1 MLDALPFLD
10 RTGELA
16 AMREALVRAR
26 GGAGSLLLI
35 GGEAGIGK
43 TRLVTELAAPAR
55 ESEPPG
61 PELKVAWG
69 RCWDSGGA
77 PTMWPWIAVIR
88 TLIAGRDPDE
98 LRVDLGVGAPWL
110 AQVVPELRDSL
121 PELGDELE
129 LDSEQSRF
137 VLFDALASF
146 LRRSADRQPLVVVL
160 DDMHAADQLS
170 LLALLFL
177 ARQIADMRVLAI
189 ATHREAEIHRT
200 PRVEEQFS
208 KLFRVGQRIALSG
221 LDAGDVGRLIELRNG
236 DPETA
241 QSVHR
246 ATGGNPFYA
255 DEVVRMLVTE
265 TAPERESAAN
275 VVPLPVPMGV
285 RTLIEQ
291 RLEAL
296 PEATLR
302 AVRQA
307 AVIGAQFSLLT
318 LAAVTGEPR
327 GELLEMLEPA
337 LQDNVIAVSQD
348 HVARFHFVHDL
359 FRETANAGLS
369 RSERA
374 RIHAAVGDALVGR
387 ATDNADSSVE
397 EIAHHYLEALPVGD
411 PQPAVDYAQRAADHA
426 AAAFAH
432 ERAARLYTAGLDA
445 LELLDELDPSQRA
458 ARRCALLLGRGR
470 AQLRIADPGARE
482 TLLDAAAAARTAG
495 SVQSLAEIAIAFG
508 AYGLSPGVVD
518 EELVGLLEEALDSI
532 SEEDSPL
539 RANLLARLAR
549 ALYWSDETAVRRT
562 LIDDAIAVARRVNDP
577 LALGRVLGD
586 CITASRGPDTA
597 ELELKW
603 IDELLSLPQ
612 PLGDAVV
619 IARSNEIDLL
629 LERGALSAADA
640 AIDSLERHVARLQ
653 DARAYPYIPLHRARR
668 ALMDGRW
675 EEAERHLQAA
685 SEIAID
691 IEDSTFPMVIGGGFV
706 VLRINQGRAA
716 ELHAQLRLLAESL
729 PRMPVWRAALANVHA
744 QLSEDREAEL
754 LLERLSAE
762 EFGRIP
768 RNVMWPIT
776 VAGLAEVCAALGDR
790 VRAERLY
797 GLMLPFAEHTVISP
811 VVGFR
816 GPMSR
821 YLGLL
826 AATIGDRSAAEAHLR
841 AALELARQ
849 QRTAPTVARIALDL
863 AAVLADRT
871 DGSAG
876 EALELL
882 DEAAELAGPL
892 ALEQVI
898 ERVEQIRQ
906 ELHQVPRPSLA
917 PVPLEPPPPIEPGA
931 AGLSRAGELWS
942 VQFEGRVVRLRDSKG
957 LRYLAEL
964 LANPSVEVHSLQLVR
979 GAEPAE
985 APARVTAGADEL
997 SLADPHAGAG
1007 AALDAAAKA
1016 AYRRRLEDLREELE
1030 EAERFND
1037 PERAA
1042 RAREEIDFIGH
1053 ELAAAVG
1060 LGGRDRVQSS
1070 DAERARVNVTR
1081 AIKSTIRRLRE
1092 LDAGLGVELQAT
1104 VHTGLFCRYEP
1115 DLRRPLRWEVDVPR

>member
-1 MLDALPFLD
+1 M
-10 RTGELA
+10 G
-16 AMREALVRAR
+16 AMREALARAR
-26 GGAGSLLLI
+26 AGAGSLVLI

-43 TRLVTELAAPAR
+43 TCLVTELTAPAA
-55 ESEPPG
+55 EADPPG
-61 PELKVAWG
+61 PEFKVAWG

-77 PTMWPWIAVIR
+77 PTMWPWIGVIR
-88 TLIAGRDPDE
+88 ALVADRDPDE
-98 LRVDLGVGAPWL
+98 LRADLGVGAPWL
-110 AQVVPELRDSL
+110 AQLVPELRASL

-137 VLFDALASF
+137 VLFDALSSF
-146 LRRSADRQPLVVVL
+146 LRRTADRQPLLVVL

-170 LLALLFL
+170 LLALLFF
-177 ARQIADMRVLAI
+177 ARQIADIRVLVI

-200 PRVEEQFS
+200 PRLEEQFG
-208 KLFRVGQRIALSG
+208 KLFRAGQRISLSG
-221 LDAGDVGRLIELRNG
+221 LDAGDVGRLIEHRNG

-265 TAPERESAAN
+265 TAPERESPGN

-285 RTLIEQ
+285 RTVIEQ

-302 AVRQA
+302 ALRQA
-307 AVIGAQFSLLT
+307 AVIGAQFSLVT

-327 GELLEMLEPA
+327 GALLEMLEPA
-337 LQDNVIAVSQD
+337 LQENMIAVSPD

-369 RSERA
+369 RPERA
-374 RIHAAVGDALVGR
+374 RIHAAVGDALVKR
-387 ATDNADSSVE
+387 TAEKSESNVE
-397 EIAHHYLEALPVGD
+397 EIAYHYLEALPSGD
-411 PQPAVDYAQRAADHA
+411 PQLALEYAHRAADHA
-426 AAAFAH
+426 AAAFAY
-432 ERAARLYTAGLDA
+432 ERAARLYMAGLDA
-445 LELLDELDPSQRA
+445 LELVDELDPAERA

-470 AQLRIADPGARE
+470 AQLRIADPNARE
-482 TLLDAAAAARTAG
+482 TLLDAAAAAGTAG
-495 SVQSLAEIAIAFG
+495 SVQSLAEVAIAFG
-508 AYGLSPGVVD
+508 AFGLSPGVVD
-518 EELVGLLEEALDSI
+518 EELVGLLEEALDGI
-532 SEEDSPL
+532 SEADSPL

-549 ALYWSDETAVRRT
+549 ALYWSDETAVRRM
-562 LIDDAIAVARRVNDP
+562 LIDDAIAVAHRVDDP

-597 ELELKW
+597 ELELRW

-612 PLGDAVV
+612 PGGDAVV

-744 QLSEDREAEL
+744 QLGEDREAEL
-754 LLERLSAE
+754 LLERLAAD
-762 EFGRIP
+762 EFSRIP

-776 VAGLAEVCAALGDR
+776 LAGLAEVCAALGDR
-790 VRAERLY
+790 VRAEQLY
-797 GLMLPFAEHTVISP
+797 GLMLPFAEHTVVSP

-826 AATIGDRSAAEAHLR
+826 AATIGDRTAAEAHLR
-841 AALELARQ
+841 AALELARR
-849 QRTAPTVARIALDL
+849 QRTAPTVARIAVDL
-863 AAVLADRT
+863 AAVLAEGAN
-871 DGSAG
+871 GSAS

-882 DEAAELAGPL
+882 DEAGELAEPL
-892 ALEQVI
+892 RLEQVV

-906 ELHQVPRPSLA
+906 QLQGVPGPSPA
-917 PVPLEPPPPIEPGA
+917 PMHRDSPPITEPGA
-931 AGLSRAGELWS
+931 AGLSREGELWS
-942 VQFEGRVVRLRDSKG
+942 VQFEGRVVRVRDSKG
-957 LRYLAEL
+957 LHYLAEL
-964 LANPSVEVHSLQLVR
+964 LGRPGVEVHSLDLVR
-979 GAEPAE
+979 AVEPAE
-985 APARVTAGADEL
+985 LPSRTATAGADEL
-997 SLADPHAGAG
+997 SVADPHTGAG

-1030 EAERFND
+1030 EAERWGD

-1042 RAREEIDFIGH
+1042 RAREEIDFIGR

-1092 LDAGLGVELQAT
+1092 LDPGLGVELQAT

-1115 DLRRPLRWEVDVPR
+1115 DLRRPLRWEVDARHH